1 MAISTGINKVK
12 TAVFI
17 SGKGSNLKSL
27 IKFSRSNKS
36 PISIKLIISDNS
48 KAKGLGY
55 GKIFRIK
62 KRVINFKNTQVFDK
76 KLISILRNN
85 QIEMICLAGFMKI
98 LSKYFINKFSGK
110 IVNIHPSLL
119 PQYKGLNTH
128 RRLIINREKYS
139 GCTVHFVNSKLDSGK
154 IILQKRV
161 KISKNETEKSLAKKI
176 LIQEHKL
183 YPKAITKILNF
194 WRKNQFL
201 Y

>member
-1 MAISTGINKVK
+1 MAISIGINKVK

-27 IKFSRSNKS
+27 IKFSKSNKS
-36 PISIKLIISDNS
+36 PISVKLIISNNS

-62 KRVINFKNTQVFDK
+62 KRVINFRDNKVFDD
-76 KLISILRNN
+76 KLITILRNN

-98 LSKYFINKFSGK
+98 LSKYFIKKFSGK
-110 IVNIHPSLL
+110 IINIHPSLL
-119 PQYKGLNTH
+119 PKYKGLNTH
-128 RRLIINREKYS
+128 KRAIINRDKYS

-183 YPKAITKILNF
+183 YPKAISKILN
-194 WRKNQFL
+194 L
-201 Y
+201 